1 MQWVIDEI
9 IATLEEKQITRSL
22 AWFSSK
28 KVVTSRLRSSI
39 LPEKSFS
46 SKELMKKLFL

>member
-9 IATLEEKQITRSL
+9 IATLEEKQIIRNL
-22 AWFSSK
+22 ARFSSK

-46 SKELMKKLFL
+46 